1 MALDQT
7 WQVGLAWG
15 IVIIALTVAGAWAA
29 FKMGMTPWAMVLGLV
44 GWVAFVGWLEKGV
57 TK

>member
-7 WQVGLAWG
+7 WQVGLGWG
-15 IVIIALTVAGAWAA
+15 LLLTILTVLGVWLGVQQGST
-29 FKMGMTPWAMVLGLV
+29 MPLGLGVLGWL
-44 GWVAFVGWLEKGV
+44 AFMGWLEKGV

>member
-15 IVIIALTVAGAWAA
+15 IVLFALTVAGVYMA
-29 FKMGMTPWAMVLGLV
+29 FRNGMQPAMLLPVLGWL
-44 GWVAFVGWLEKGV
+44 AFMGWLEKGV